1 MGWVSKSDM
10 TGGGG
15 EFLSSLRIVQ
25 FGVGSLSF
33 SETVDSVVVVFCEI
47 VGVGLLDFDIMVLE
61 LDSSH
66 GGCFCLELGV

>member
-1 MGWVSKSDM
+1 M
-10 TGGGG
+10 
-15 EFLSSLRIVQ
+15 
-25 FGVGSLSF
+25 GSLSF

-61 LDSSH
+61 LDSSY